1 MELVAVQVEGVD
13 CGVEVVEYDL
23 DDCSRGDDEWVDVPV
38 DDGVGVVFAGGEGCE
53 EGRHFLGYIGIVVE

>member
-1 MELVAVQVEGVD
+1 MD